1 MRRHLRLFLSQRRSI
16 ARRVTGVSMFTAEV
30 LKDGLDFSRD
40 IHLGHLRGSRTTL
53 LPGLRRSIHLNQ
65 LFGSDFFEI
74 LHSEGVRACRPASL

>member
-40 IHLGHLRGSRTTL
+40 IHLGHLRGFQDHFAPWAETQYTPESAIR
-53 LPGLRRSIHLNQ
+53 
-65 LFGSDFFEI
+65 
-74 LHSEGVRACRPASL
+74 V